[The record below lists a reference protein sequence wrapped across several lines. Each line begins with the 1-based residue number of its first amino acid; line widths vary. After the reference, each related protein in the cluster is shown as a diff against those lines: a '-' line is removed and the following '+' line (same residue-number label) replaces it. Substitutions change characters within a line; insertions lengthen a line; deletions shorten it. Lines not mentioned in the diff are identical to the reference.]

1 MEGLV
6 GEILG
11 VFGVLRR
18 WGDAVHEGAPV
29 KGARRG
35 VLEMLLRGRPQTVSG
50 LARVRGVS
58 RQQVQHQ
65 VDRLLELGFVERL
78 PNPVHRRAPLIG
90 LTSKGRALIKT
101 VRSAELD
108 ALSQLQV
115 GVSDE
120 AVADAANVLAALRA
134 ALERDLESRLAARL

>member
-1 MEGLV
+1 MEALV
-6 GEILG
+6 LEILG

-35 VLEMLLRGRPQTVSG
+35 VLELLLRDGSETVSG

-78 PNPVHRRAPLIG
+78 PNPAHRRAPLIG
-90 LTSKGRALIKT
+90 LTNRGRALIKT

-108 ALSQLQV
+108 ALSQLPV

-120 AVADAANVLAALRA
+120 AVADAAKVLAALRT
-134 ALERDLESRLAARL
+134 ALERDLASRVAARL